1 MHGLAGEVER
11 KSLISPSAAENN
23 EIKNSTVACNQPVQK
38 EDAVEEIIITN
49 ISYFQPRASEILYL
63 LCSRFSLLL
72 ANCLLKSWYGVLFF
86 QLNKLVCMAFSHNSR
101 DSCFYHGQ

>member
-86 QLNKLVCMAFSHNSR
+86 QFNKLVCMAFSHNSM
-101 DSCFYHGQ
+101 Q